1 MNLKLDQLSKSFG
14 KKSVLSPLTLDVSS
28 GEFVALLGPSGCGKT
43 TLLRM
48 IAGLE
53 QPTAGTISFGEETLY
68 KNGKS
73 VPPEKRG
80 FGMVFQSY
88 AVWPHMT
95 VFENVEFPLRVRKQ
109 PKPERRKRVQEALE
123 LVHLETLAGEY
134 PGKLSGGQQQRV
146 ALARGL
152 AMEPRILLLD
162 EPLSNLDARLRA
174 ELRREIR
181 DLHRKLKIT
190 IVYVTHDQKEAFQ
203 MSTRVVVLNDG
214 KIEQA
219 GTPEEIR
226 ANPAPGFVREFLAE
240 A

>member
-1 MNLKLDQLSKSFG
+1 MNLKLSGLGKSFG
-14 KKSVLSPLTLDVSS
+14 KKHVLSPLTLDVAS

-53 QPTAGTISFGEETLY
+53 QPTMGTITCGEEVLY
-68 KNGKS
+68 DSGRS

-95 VFENVEFPLRVRKQ
+95 VYQNVEFPLKIRRW
-109 PKPERRKRVQEALE
+109 PEEQRRAQVQESLE
-123 LVHLETLAGEY
+123 LVHLAAYAGEY

-152 AMEPRILLLD
+152 AMQPRVLLLD
-162 EPLSNLDARLRA
+162 EPLSNLDAKLRA

-190 IVYVTHDQKEAFQ
+190 IIYVTHDQKEAFQ

-214 KIEQA
+214 RIEQA

-226 ANPAPGFVREFLAE
+226 DNPAPGFVRDFLAE